1 MSALKLAKRCFNG
14 GSSFVFEGLCY
25 ALSIA
30 FMLGC
35 QLQAEDRFDNT
46 HDWAIYR
53 GDKKG
58 NQYSEL
64 AQIHAGNVTRL
75 KPVWEY
81 QTGDAGNRTSSY
93 ANPIMVDGM
102 VYVSTPSLN
111 AVAMDAETGKQLWFF
126 DSSKYNPG
134 GRRIQGRNRG
144 VVYWEGAGGARIFVF
159 VRNRVYAVDAKT
171 GELISSFGRGGHI
184 DLRYDLGVD
193 PATASI
199 ECTSPGIV
207 FEDTLIVGG
216 RVPEGYVSTPGHIR
230 GYNAITGAFEWIFHT
245 IPQPGELGYETW
257 EFVESEQYGGANP
270 WGGFT
275 VDEERGW
282 VFCATGS
289 PSFDFYGGFRKG
301 MNLFGNCVLALD
313 ARTGERIWHYQT
325 VHHDL
330 WDMDNPSAPVLV
342 TLKDGKERRDAVVQF
357 TKMGLT
363 FVLDRETGEPL
374 FPTPEVPVPKSD
386 IPGEEAWPTQPIPIL
401 PPPLIRLSV
410 SEADL
415 SRVTPE
421 AYKHAKTLFDRY
433 AKGPLY
439 TPPTLHG
446 NILAPGT
453 LGGVEWHGGSFDPF
467 LNTIYVNAH
476 DSPGVFKLRKS
487 VEPLANALNTEME
500 RGLFVYQTYC
510 QACHGANRQGLPPA
524 VPSLFDSQKNPSEMA
539 SGIRNGQGLM
549 PAFPQLSNA
558 EIKDVIAFITSPQD
572 TKIDI
577 DQTGRRIR
585 YHYEGYAQFN
595 GPDGEPAVQPPWG
608 TLNAIDLL
616 RGSLLWRVPL
626 GEYPA
631 LVKKGIRNTGAR
643 NFGGAVATVGGLVFI
658 AGTPDEKIRA
668 FEKHTGNLL
677 WEYKLPAAS
686 YATPSIYM
694 YKGRQYLVVTACGGG
709 KNATPSGDSII
720 AFALDEEIP
729 LKNESPPLV
738 DDEGW
743 TSLFDGAT
751 LNGWVHLNGSHNYT
765 VEDGSIV
772 GRTVPGSVNSFLCT
786 TREFADFDL
795 ELEVAVDDVTNSGIQ
810 FRSKVRDVTVGEDWS
825 LTAGRVNGPQAEIR
839 RNQGPGV
846 PTTGMFYG
854 EALGTGWLS
863 SQDKLSAGHDHF
875 QNEGWNQLRIV
886 AEGPR
891 MRTWVNGQLVDDIIR
906 EDVYKTHP
914 SGFIGLQVHGILDQ
928 GPFEMKFRNIRIR
941 EL

>member
-1 MSALKLAKRCFNG
+1 
-14 GSSFVFEGLCY
+14 
-25 ALSIA
+25 
-30 FMLGC
+30 MLTC

-46 HDWAIYR
+46 QDWAIYR

-81 QTGDAGNRTSSY
+81 HTGDAGKRTSSY
-93 ANPIMVDGM
+93 ANPIMIDGM

-111 AVAMDAETGKQLWFF
+111 AVAIDAATGKQLWFF
-126 DSSKYNPG
+126 DSSKHNPG

-144 VVYWEGAGGARIFVF
+144 VVYWDGADGARIFVF
-159 VRNRVYAVDAKT
+159 VRNRVYAVEAKT
-171 GELISSFGRGGHI
+171 GELIQSFGRGGYI

-193 PATASI
+193 PATASV
-199 ECTSPGIV
+199 ECTSPGII

-230 GYNAITGAFEWIFHT
+230 GYNAMTGEFEWIFHT
-245 IPQPGELGYETW
+245 IPQPGEFGHETW
-257 EFVESEQYGGANP
+257 GFVEGEKYGGANP

-313 ARTGERIWHYQT
+313 ALTGKRIWHYQT

-386 IPGEEAWPTQPIPIL
+386 IPGEEAWSTQPIPLL

-421 AYKHAKTLFDRY
+421 AYEHAKALFDRY

-439 TPPTLHG
+439 TPPTLQG

-453 LGGVEWHGGSFDPF
+453 LGGVEWHGGSFDPY

-476 DSPGVFKLRKS
+476 DSPGIFKLRKS
-487 VEPLANALNTEME
+487 VEPASDSLSTELE

-510 QACHGANRQGLPPA
+510 QACHSPSRRGLPPA
-524 VPSLFDSQKNPSEMA
+524 VPSIIDSKKTKAEMVA
-539 SGIRNGQGLM
+539 GIKNGQGLM
-549 PAFPQLSNA
+549 PSFPQLSA
-558 EIKDVIAFITSPQD
+558 KEINDVVSFIRSPENTQVMIGEAGS
-572 TKIDI
+572 K
-577 DQTGRRIR
+577 IR

-595 GPDGEPAVQPPWG
+595 GPDGEPGVRPPWG
-608 TLNAIDLL
+608 TLNAVDLL
-616 RGSLLWRVPL
+616 NGKILWRVPL
-626 GEYPA
+626 GEYPE

-643 NFGGAVATVGGLVFI
+643 NFGGAVATAGGLVFI

-686 YATPSIYM
+686 YATPCIYM
-694 YKGRQYLVVTACGGG
+694 HEGRQYLVVTACGGG

-720 AFALDEEIP
+720 AFALDEDIP
-729 LKNESPPLV
+729 SQNEPFPLV
-738 DDEGW
+738 DGDGW
-743 TSLFDGAT
+743 IRLFDGST
-751 LNGWVHLNGSHNYT
+751 LKGWVHLNGSHTYT
-765 VEDGSIV
+765 VEDGAIV
-772 GRTVPGSVNSFLCT
+772 GRTVPGSINSFLCT

-795 ELEVAVDDVTNSGIQ
+795 ELEVAIDDVTNSGIQ
-810 FRSKVRDVTVGEDWS
+810 FRSKVRDLTVGETWS

-839 RNQGPGV
+839 RHQGSGL
-846 PTTGMFYG
+846 PTTGLLYG
-854 EALGTGWLS
+854 EAMGTGWLS
-863 SQDKLSAGHDHF
+863 SQETLTAGHDHF

-891 MRTWVNGQLVDDIIR
+891 MRTWVNGQLVDDIR
-906 EDVYKTHP
+906 PEDVYKSHP
-914 SGFIGLQVHGILDQ
+914 SGFIGLQIHGIHDQ